1 MRNLWQ
7 RRRVFKQ
14 LADNARYERTRR
26 FYAQE
31 VYRCDEDIARRLKV
45 LVWTVNI
52 LVLVTILCSS
62 CQTVEGFRADI
73 HKLTEPPRTQTQ

>member
-1 MRNLWQ
+1 MKNLRK
-7 RRRVFKQ
+7 RRQVFKR
-14 LADNARYERTRR
+14 LADSAKYARTRR

-31 VYRCDEDIARRLKV
+31 VFRCDEDIARRLKV

-73 HKLTEPPRTQTQ
+73 HKLTEPPQTQ